1 MPPRGQDLHLLHIHY
16 IYTNIYSTYTLPIH
30 YIYTTY
36 RYAPRACLHAGKT
49 STNLYPGGWQGTGG
63 KLPSKELL
71 ARAGG
76 GAGYK
81 ALLARGGK
89 WRRMNDKEQRAQGAG
104 YRGGDKGRP
113 MPMPMQMQMQMKM
126 QMRGKAGPSSHLPSR
141 AMVKRTGYRVQG
153 AEHLPSRAMV
163 KRRLYQSKPY
173 QPMPDQPAYRVQG
186 AGYAAGSG
194 GYSPA
199 GAGYRAGSGGYSP
212 VGAGYSQAK
221 ASQGKSR
228 PGSRVTICLG
238 GTHLLACSLTHL
250 LTCWLT

>member
-1 MPPRGQDLHLLHIHY
+1 MPPRGQDLHLLH
-16 IYTNIYSTYTLPIH
+16 IH

-141 AMVKRTGYRVQG
+141 AMVKR
-153 AEHLPSRAMV
+153 
-163 KRRLYQSKPY
+163 RLYQSKPY